1 MGSNR
6 DVRGI
11 CAQENGFRNQVAVGQ
26 YKKYNIKIM
35 LGSGSE
41 LGGVR
46 VWRAVPY
53 FIHTLVDFYSRLHL
67 SDGIFKNRKILGS
80 WTILLTLEILI

>member
-11 CAQENGFRNQVAVGQ
+11 GYVLCAQKNGFRNRFAVGQ
-26 YKKYNIKIM
+26 YKKYDIKVM

-41 LGGVR
+41 LVGVR
-46 VWRAVPY
+46 VWRAGP
-53 FIHTLVDFYSRLHL
+53 FLIHTLKLRF
-67 SDGIFKNRKILGS
+67 
-80 WTILLTLEILI
+80 